1 MNSFANFTNNV
12 DFISCCFVAF
22 NYQIFRV
29 KYFQK
34 FVQDYVGCLLVCF
47 FFLTK
52 YIIEMKACFIVFP
65 LGDTHIW
72 GD

>member
-1 MNSFANFTNNV
+1 MNSFANFTNDV

-47 FFLTK
+47 FFSDQ
-52 YIIEMKACFIVFP
+52 V
-65 LGDTHIW
+65 HH
-72 GD
+72 